1 MSKPYEE
8 IAPRLRALRDAVD
21 MSVQDM
27 AQKTGMSVEE
37 IENYES
43 GLHEIPVSFLF
54 DVAKVCGVDTTVLI
68 SGGDSHLKGFTV
80 VRGEGGLD
88 VRRRKDYGY
97 KSLAYR
103 FAGRKMEPFIVTV
116 PPKESEEMNFNHHS
130 GQEFIYMLR
139 GKLEIRL
146 EDKVTVLEPSDSI
159 YFDSHI
165 PHALRGLDG
174 KEAEF
179 LDVII

>member
-103 FAGRKMEPFIVTV
+103 FARTQDGTLYRHRS
-116 PPKESEEMNFNHHS
+116 PKESEEMNFNHHS
-130 GQEFIYMLR
+130 ARSSSTCCAENWKSAWRTRSRCSNLR
-139 GKLEIRL
+139 
-146 EDKVTVLEPSDSI
+146 TASI
-159 YFDSHI
+159 STPIFPMPCAVWTARKQS
-165 PHALRGLDG
+165 
-174 KEAEF
+174 F
-179 LDVII
+179 WT